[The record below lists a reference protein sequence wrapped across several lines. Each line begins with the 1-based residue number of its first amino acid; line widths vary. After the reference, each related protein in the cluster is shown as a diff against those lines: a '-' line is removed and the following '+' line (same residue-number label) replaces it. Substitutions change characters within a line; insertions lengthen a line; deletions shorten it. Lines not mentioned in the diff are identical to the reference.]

1 MNKTLSILACLLA
14 SNAWAYDDCE
24 FEKRIDTTLDL
35 STASQVN
42 INARAGDLKVVGDG
56 DSGEAVIEAIICAS
70 EEEWADASWL
80 KLESGKTAVISVV
93 DPRDGNSSWL
103 ANEQFSVDLKVS
115 VPAGL
120 AMSIKDSSGPLS
132 VRGTGDL
139 TVQDSSGDIDIRD
152 IRGMVNIED
161 SSGDIDLLQVEG
173 DLVIEGD
180 SSGNISG
187 TEIRGSVLV
196 KQDSSGNIHFEDVQN
211 DFIVERDSS
220 GDIVADTIGGD
231 FRVLK
236 DGSGS
241 IKAKNVSGEIDIPE
255 KG

>member
-1 MNKTLSILACLLA
+1 MNKPVSILACLLA
-14 SNAWAYDDCE
+14 SNAWAWDDCE

-35 STASQVN
+35 STASQLS
-42 INARAGDLKVVGDG
+42 INARAGDLKVEGDG
-56 DSGEAVIEAIICAS
+56 DAGEAVIKAVICTS

-103 ANEQFSVDLKVS
+103 DNEQFSVDLEVS

-120 AMSIKDSSGPLS
+120 AMSIRDSSGPMS

-187 TEIRGSVLV
+187 TGIRGSVLV
-196 KQDSSGNIHFEDVQN
+196 RQDSSGNIHFEDVQD

-241 IKAKNVSGEIDIPE
+241 IKATNVSGEIDIPE